1 MSSMCVPHTPA
12 SVSLV
17 RHRMADELA
26 GRLPVAVLD
35 VAALVVSE
43 LVGNAV
49 RHGCALPG
57 GGLRASW
64 ELADG
69 GLRVEVVDGGD
80 GPVGPPLPQSAE
92 REGGRGLALV
102 QALAASWGSAPAR
115 PGTAVWAT
123 LPRALPLPLPLP

>member
-1 MSSMCVPHTPA
+1 MSSITVPHTPA
-12 SVSLV
+12 SASLV

-26 GRLPVAVLD
+26 GLLPVAVLD
-35 VAALVVSE
+35 VAALLVSE

-49 RHGCALPG
+49 RHGLALPS

-64 ELADG
+64 ELAEG

-80 GPVGPPLPQSAE
+80 GPVGPPLPPSPDA
-92 REGGRGLALV
+92 EGGRGLALV
-102 QALAASWGSAPAR
+102 QALAANWGSAPAR

-123 LPRALPLPLPLP
+123 VPGAVPQP